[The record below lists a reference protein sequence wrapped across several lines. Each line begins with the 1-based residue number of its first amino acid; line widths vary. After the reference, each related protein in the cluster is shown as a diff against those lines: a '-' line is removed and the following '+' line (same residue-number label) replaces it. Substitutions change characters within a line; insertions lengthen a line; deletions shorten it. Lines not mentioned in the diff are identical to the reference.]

1 MQCDPSAQ
9 RSIDALLNEERGE
22 SLGGRVASAVPA
34 PRRKWVRS
42 VGLPVGAVLVVG
54 GLLAYAARDALRP
67 AAPVR
72 VLPVVMKQ
80 VTVDESVD
88 RARHGSALGTAGG
101 GLVVQAPGWIEPDPY
116 AVNATAL
123 TNGVLREVLVLEGDS
138 VEKGKIVARLIDD
151 DAKLMLQRAEAQV
164 MMRTAQLAAAM
175 AARDAAQADW
185 DNPIERTR
193 SVDTVAAM
201 LAEREAELRRHP
213 SLVAVH
219 DAVLAKLEAELS
231 RQEQALASGAAN
243 ELEVIRRTSERDAQ
257 RATLAAERKRG
268 DVLRAQID
276 LQRAELHAAQENLRL
291 RIQERRVLDT
301 AVAEVRGAEAALL
314 EARAMLEEATLRLN
328 RTAVRAPI
336 SGAVLSREKEPGDK
350 VMLEGD
356 MRSSATIVRLYD
368 PSRLQVRVDIPLA
381 DAGGIGVGQ
390 RAKIVVDVLPDREF
404 DGVVTR
410 ITHEADLQK
419 NTLQVKVSILNPS
432 HHLKPEMLAR
442 VKINAES
449 VDHGAAAPAS
459 WDSHISAGRV
469 LFAPQAGIARHSGG
483 EVSAWVVVDRRDQR
497 GTLRLRPVSLGALSD
512 GAWVE
517 VREGLRP
524 GDLLAVSDADRIGD
538 GKRVRIVGGESV
550 ADSNTRGGS

>member
-1 MQCDPSAQ
+1 MERDPSAH
-9 RSIDALLNEERGE
+9 RSLDALLNEQHGGVR
-22 SLGGRVASAVPA
+22 GGRETGAVP
-34 PRRKWVRS
+34 PQRRKWVRS
-42 VGLPVGAVLVVG
+42 VALPVGAVLVVG
-54 GLLAYAARDALRP
+54 GLLAYTARDALRP

-80 VTVDESVD
+80 ITAEESVD
-88 RARHGSALGTAGG
+88 RARHGSARGTAGG

-138 VEKGKIVARLIDD
+138 VKKGEIVARLIDD
-151 DAKLMLQRAEAQV
+151 DAKLMLKRAEAQV

-185 DNPIERTR
+185 DNPIERR
-193 SVDTVAAM
+193 RAVDTVAAM

-231 RQEQALASGAAN
+231 RQEQALTSGAAN
-243 ELEVIRRTSERDAQ
+243 ELEVIRRASERDAQ

-276 LQRAELHAAQENLRL
+276 LQRAEFHAAQENLRL
-291 RIQERRVLDT
+291 RIQERRALDT

-314 EARAMLEEATLRLN
+314 EARAMLEEATLRLD

-381 DAGGIGVGQ
+381 DAGGVGVGQ
-390 RAKIVVDVLPDREF
+390 HAKVVVDVLPDREF

-419 NTLQVKVSILNPS
+419 NTLQVKVSIQNPS
-432 HHLKPEMLAR
+432 YHLKPEMLAR

-449 VDHGAAAPAS
+449 VDHGTAAPAL
-459 WDSHISAGRV
+459 WDSHISAGRI
-469 LFAPQAGIARHSGG
+469 LFAPESGVVRRSG
-483 EVSAWVVVDRRDQR
+483 EEASAWVVVDRRDQR
-497 GTLRLRPVSLGALSD
+497 GTLRLRPISLGGLSD

-517 VREGLRP
+517 VREGLSP
-524 GDLLAVSDADRIGD
+524 GDLVAVSDADRIGD
-538 GKRVRIVGGESV
+538 GKRVRIVGGGSM